1 MAFALLWKYYTERFF
16 VISYDLLNTIHTGF
30 KLEVLFGHG

>member
-1 MAFALLWKYYTERFF
+1 MAFALLLMYYTERNF

-30 KLEVLFGHG
+30 KLEVLF